1 MTRNSFAVHICL
13 LINTTEKDV
22 LPLCYTFICIV
33 LLARARAELQGEGER
48 QRQSERARP

>member
-1 MTRNSFAVHICL
+1 MTRNSVAVHICL

-33 LLARARAELQGEGER
+33 LLARAAELQGEGER